1 MASEQWYAVAEEGF
15 AVRIPDGWVAE
26 PDPEEGGVDVSR
38 PDGVG
43 MLHLYGFRHAHEDES
58 DPGEELYAFLE
69 DQGIE
74 LEEDE
79 VEDFDLAG
87 GAGLALCEYL
97 SEDEE
102 EEAEEDEEPE
112 VTFWLVGVA
121 ALPGA
126 LVFAHYTCPLGE
138 EEEER
143 ETVRRILRSI
153 RYPGT
158 TEAYPGTVSA

>member
-1 MASEQWYAVAEEGF
+1 MASERWYAVGEEGF
-15 AVRIPDGWVAE
+15 EVRIPAGWVAE

-43 MLHLYGFRHAHEDES
+43 VLHLYGFAHAHEAET

-102 EEAEEDEEPE
+102 EEEPE

-126 LVFAHYTCPLGE
+126 LVFSHYTCPLGE

-143 ETVRRILRSI
+143 ETVRDILRSI
-153 RYPGT
+153 RPSGT
-158 TEAYPGTVSA
+158 TELDPSTAST